1 MHEVGIAN
9 AILEAGQA
17 EAARR
22 SGAKLVRIGVRIG
35 ILSGVDSDALRFALT
50 ALKMDTELEE
60 VEFEI
65 QSSPRLNRCL
75 DFGNEFESL
84 LYSVPCLLCQSER
97 ITLAGGDELDLA
109 YIELEE
115 A

>member
-17 EAARR
+17 ELARR
-22 SGAKLVRIGVRIG
+22 CGAKLLRIG
-35 ILSGVDSDALRFALT
+35 IRVGVLSGVDSEALRFAFT
-50 ALKMDTELEE
+50 ALKMDTELQE

-65 QSSPRLNRCL
+65 QSSPRRNHCL
-75 DFGNEFESL
+75 DCGHEFESPM
-84 LYSVPCLLCQSER
+84 YSAPCLLCQSDR
-97 ITLAGGDELDLA
+97 ISLAGGDELDLT
-109 YIELEE
+109 YMELEE